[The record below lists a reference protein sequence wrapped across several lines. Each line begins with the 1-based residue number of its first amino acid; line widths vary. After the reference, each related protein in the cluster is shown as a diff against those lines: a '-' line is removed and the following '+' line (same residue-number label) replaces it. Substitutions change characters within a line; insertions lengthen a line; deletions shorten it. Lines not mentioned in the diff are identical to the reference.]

1 VALLA
6 TCLLAVIIAWATLT
20 PNPPTP
26 DLDSPHADK
35 IYHVVAF
42 AVLVL
47 PTAVLYARSLTWIL
61 PLACGFGIAIELVQP
76 YTGRAL
82 EVADILA
89 DLVGCGV
96 GTAVGLTLRAI
107 VRRHT

>member
-1 VALLA
+1 MV
-6 TCLLAVIIAWATLT
+6 TFFLAVIIAWATLT
-20 PNPPTP
+20 PTPPTP

-47 PTAVLYARSLTWIL
+47 PTSVLYARSLTWVL
-61 PLACGFGIAIELVQP
+61 PLACVFGIAIELVQP
-76 YTGRAL
+76 FTGRSA

-89 DLVGCGV
+89 DLVGIGV
-96 GTAVGLTLRAI
+96 GTAVGLTLSAI
-107 VRRHT
+107 VRRHA